1 MESRGMLRVTN
12 VLWVPE
18 LRISVLSV
26 STIEKK
32 GFDIVFQDGHA
43 LIKPRGS
50 SSDTTLILGVRESN
64 LYRLKGKPMRAMVS
78 NTMEKNKEQVASK
91 VE

>member
-1 MESRGMLRVTN
+1 MEPGGMLRVMN

-18 LRISVLSV
+18 RRISVLSV

-32 GFDIVFQDGHA
+32 GFDVVFQHGHA

-78 NTMEKNKEQVASK
+78 NTMAENKEK
-91 VE
+91 VSLKVD